1 MISSLAPYFQ
11 TFAASCSG
19 GSFFGFPT
27 WYKYLTGANST
38 VDGATVCTAQITGI
52 NDIWLIGLALIEIL
66 LRVAILAT
74 IAYVMFGGFKYVTAR
89 GNSDKLENART
100 SIIDALTGL
109 AIAIVASA
117 VVSFIAGRFTQG

>member
-1 MISSLAPYFQ
+1 MINSLALYLQ
-11 TFAASCSG
+11 TFAASCGG

-27 WYKYLTGANST
+27 WYKYLTGVSSD

-66 LRVAILAT
+66 LRVAILAA

-100 SIIDALTGL
+100 SILDALTGL

-117 VVSFIAGRFTQG
+117 VVSFIAGRFTQ